1 MVLELYYQDQQ
12 VNCSD
17 SFILG
22 YLWHSDRQIL
32 QEEPRNKNINIFFL
46 SFQGGVVGYAT
57 TTHGK
62 ETQQAVIGFDMG
74 GTSTGNHFRW
84 LFTSGQT
91 LLILKN
97 SRKYKKICLF

>member
-1 MVLELYYQDQQ
+1 MIL
-12 VNCSD
+12 
-17 SFILG
+17 FLG
-22 YLWHSDRQIL
+22 YLWHLD
-32 QEEPRNKNINIFFL
+32 RNKNTNIFF
-46 SFQGGVVGYAT
+46 SYQGGVVGYAT